1 MALISTT
8 EAKQQIT
15 GLSGSGDDALL
26 TELISVAG
34 AMIATHLGYPSA
46 TAGAQPTAEAT
57 SYTRY
62 MDGPGGV
69 ELRLEI
75 LPVNSISSVYDSPD
89 RSYAASDLVASGDYT
104 LEDGPNGLL
113 LLDWDA
119 QHGSWSIGYRAIKV
133 AYSGGYSTVP
143 DWLQHAARIVV
154 RHLWDLREV
163 QGKSSQSKGQTNVPL
178 RDATAMP
185 VEARRILDPHRLPRT
200 MGIV

>member
-1 MALISTT
+1 MALITTT
-8 EAKQQIT
+8 EAKQQIP

-34 AMIATHLGYPSA
+34 SMIAAYLGYPSA

-69 ELRLEI
+69 ELRLEL
-75 LPVNSISSVYDSPD
+75 LPVNSITSVYDSPD
-89 RSYAASDLVASGDYT
+89 RSYRAADLVASGDYT

-113 LLDWDA
+113 MLDWDSV
-119 QHGSWSIGYRAIKV
+119 HGKWSTGKRAIKV

-163 QGKSSQSKGQTNVPL
+163 QGKSSQSKGQSNVPL
-178 RDATAMP
+178 RDATGLP
-185 VEARRILDPHRLPRT
+185 KEAKDILNPHRLPRT
-200 MGIV
+200 MEIV

>member
-1 MALISTT
+1 MALITTT
-8 EAKQQIT
+8 EAKQQIP

-34 AMIATHLGYPSA
+34 AMIASYLGYPSA

-62 MDGPGGV
+62 MDGPGGI
-69 ELRLEI
+69 ELRLDL
-75 LPVNSISSVYDSPD
+75 LPVNSITSIYDSPS
-89 RSYAASDLVASGDYT
+89 RAYAAADLVASGDYT
-104 LEDGPNGLL
+104 LEEGANGLV

-119 QHGSWSIGYRAIKV
+119 THGTWSTGKRAIKV

-154 RHLWDLREV
+154 RHLWDLREL
-163 QGKSSQSKGQTNVPL
+163 QGKSSQAKGQSNVPL
-178 RDATAMP
+178 RDATAIP
-185 VEARRILDPHRLPRT
+185 IEARRILDPHRLPRT
-200 MGIV
+200 MEIV